1 MSFPTPDPRPPAP
14 GLSTAP
20 LMELEEAPYFGIW
33 PRRLLI
39 FEDRLEVR
47 DFELMREHIESKR
60 YGWVDRV
67 VVSGKGWFSSLL
79 LAGRES
85 DPVLIRGVRK
95 DAAERAKALIEER
108 MPRANDQT
116 VRSPQAGSDP
126 RRLMQALTEL
136 RDSGVLSEEEFETKR
151 KDMMA
156 KEERRR

>member
-1 MSFPTPDPRPPAP
+1 MGDT
-14 GLSTAP
+14 P

-33 PRRLLI
+33 PRRLAI
-39 FEDRLEVR
+39 FEDRVEVR
-47 DFELMREHIESKR
+47 DFELLREKTESKE

-108 MPRANDQT
+108 MPRANGQLMRPPEAAPDT
-116 VRSPQAGSDP
+116 E
-126 RRLMQALTEL
+126 RLMRALTEL
-136 RDSGVLSEEEFETKR
+136 RDGGVLSEEEFETKR
-151 KDMMA
+151 KELMG
-156 KEERRR
+156 KQERRR

>member
-85 DPVLIRGVRK
+85 DPVLIRGVSRNT
-95 DAAERAKALIEER
+95 ARRAKALIEEH
-108 MPRANDQT
+108 MSRANGQT
-116 VRSPQAGSDP
+116 VRSPQVGPDP

-151 KDMMA
+151 KEMMA